1 MALPLIL
8 RLGSQYCGKQIKIRG
23 RKLSS
28 VPLNPV
34 SGLNVFD
41 SYSKKKS
48 PLLTKHPNILT
59 WYICGPTV
67 YDFAHIG
74 HAWCYVNFDIMRR
87 IMEQYFNLNV
97 IQVMNITDIDDKI
110 IQKAIDEKVD
120 FKEVSSKYE
129 MAFLNDL
136 DSLSVQK
143 PTVLTKVSDFI
154 PQIISFI
161 EALLHRE
168 LAYTTDDG
176 SVYFNLNTYVKRYE
190 YGKLKPFQ
198 MSTVELKNS
207 RNYNDFALWKAAK
220 SDTEPSWTPSWGGKG
235 RPGWHIEC
243 SAMASYVFGPSVD
256 VHSGGIDLL
265 FPHHE
270 NEEAQCCAYHEIP
283 QWVGHWIHSNLLR
296 LSGGTKMSKS
306 LKNTVS
312 IKEFLQTYSAD
323 QFRMMCLL
331 SSYRND
337 MELTEASLRL
347 AKDFLDV
354 VREFFIECRFFL
366 RNNTNMLQSSIDS
379 KLLLTSL
386 VETESMVKSHLGDDF
401 NTAQATSA
409 VRKLILLTRK
419 EINNSSIGNRKAT
432 DHNPGIA
439 AVASVLNFVSKYFSN
454 LGLTSA
460 GNLVNTMEMDASLII
475 DNFVEF
481 RSQIR
486 QCALDMKS
494 NQQGKDD
501 SSSTVNTRKI
511 LLTACDRIREDLKL
525 KGIQLK
531 DQEKTTTWTLVR

>member
-1 MALPLIL
+1 MALPLIF
-8 RLGSQYCGKQIKIRG
+8 RLGSQYCGKRIKTCR
-23 RKLSS
+23 RKFSS

-41 SYSKKKS
+41 SFSKKKS
-48 PLLTKHPNILT
+48 PLLTKQPNILT

-67 YDFAHIG
+67 YDFTHIG
-74 HAWCYVNFDIMRR
+74 HAWCYMNFDIMRR
-87 IMEQYFNLNV
+87 VLEQYFNLNV

-110 IQKAIDEKVD
+110 IQKAIDEKLD

-136 DSLSVQK
+136 GSLSVQK

-168 LAYTTDDG
+168 LAYTTNDG
-176 SVYFNLNTYVKRYE
+176 SVYFNINAYE
-190 YGKLKPFQ
+190 KKYKYGKLKPFQ
-198 MSTVELKNS
+198 ISMAESKNS
-207 RNYNDFALWKAAK
+207 NNSNDFALWKAAK
-220 SDTEPSWTPSWGGKG
+220 SDAEPSWAPSWGGKG

-243 SAMASYVFGPSVD
+243 SAMASYVFGSWVD

-323 QFRMMCLL
+323 QFRMMCLI

-337 MELTEASLRL
+337 IELTEASLRL

-354 VREFFIECRFFL
+354 VRVFVTECRFFL
-366 RNNTNMLQSSIDS
+366 RNNTVLQSSINS
-379 KLLLTSL
+379 KLLLTTL
-386 VETESMVKSHLGDDF
+386 VETESMVKSYLGDDF

-419 EINNSSIGNRKAT
+419 EINNSNTVNRKAT

-460 GNLVNTMEMDASLII
+460 GDSVDTTGTDASSII

-481 RSQIR
+481 RSQVR

-501 SSSTVNTRKI
+501 SVDAVNTRKI
-511 LLTACDRIREDLKL
+511 LLTACDRIRDDLKL

-531 DQEKTTTWTLVR
+531 DQEKTTTWTLMR

>member
-8 RLGSQYCGKQIKIRG
+8 RLGSQYCGKRIKTCG
-23 RKLSS
+23 RKFSS
-28 VPLNPV
+28 VPMNSV

-41 SYSKKKS
+41 SYSKKKT
-48 PLLTKHPNILT
+48 PLLTKQPNILT

-87 IMEQYFNLNV
+87 VMEQYFNLNV

-110 IQKAIDEKVD
+110 IQKAIDEKLD
-120 FKEVSSKYE
+120 FKEVSNKYE
-129 MAFLNDL
+129 MAFLKDL

-154 PQIISFI
+154 PQITSFI
-161 EALLHRE
+161 ETLLHRE
-168 LAYTTDDG
+168 LAYSTDDG
-176 SVYFNLNTYVKRYE
+176 SVYFNLNAYVKKYE

-198 MSTVELKNS
+198 ASTVESKNS
-207 RNYNDFALWKAAK
+207 KNSNDFALWKAAK
-220 SDTEPSWTPSWGGKG
+220 SATEPSWTPSWGGKG

-243 SAMASYVFGPSVD
+243 SAMASFVFGPWVD

-283 QWVGHWIHSNLLR
+283 RWVGHWIHSNLLR
-296 LSGGTKMSKS
+296 LSGGIKMSKS

-347 AKDFLDV
+347 ASDFLDV
-354 VREFFIECRFFL
+354 VRVFIAECRFFL
-366 RNNTNMLQSSIDS
+366 RNNTMFQSSIDS

-386 VETESMVKSHLGDDF
+386 VETESMVKKYLGDDF

-419 EINNSSIGNRKAT
+419 EINNSNTVNRKAT
-432 DHNPGIA
+432 NHNPGIV

-460 GNLVNTMEMDASLII
+460 GDSVNTTETDASSII

-481 RSQIR
+481 RSQVR
-486 QCALDMKS
+486 QCALAIKS
-494 NQQGKDD
+494 NQQEKND
-501 SSSTVNTRKI
+501 SADGVNTKKI

-531 DQEKTTTWTLVR
+531 DQEKTTTWTFVK

>member
-1 MALPLIL
+1 
-8 RLGSQYCGKQIKIRG
+8 
-23 RKLSS
+23 
-28 VPLNPV
+28 
-34 SGLNVFD
+34 
-41 SYSKKKS
+41 
-48 PLLTKHPNILT
+48 
-59 WYICGPTV
+59 
-67 YDFAHIG
+67 
-74 HAWCYVNFDIMRR
+74 
-87 IMEQYFNLNV
+87 
-97 IQVMNITDIDDKI
+97 
-110 IQKAIDEKVD
+110 
-120 FKEVSSKYE
+120 

-136 DSLSVQK
+136 GSLSVQK

-168 LAYTTDDG
+168 LAYTTNDG
-176 SVYFNLNTYVKRYE
+176 SVYFNINAYE
-190 YGKLKPFQ
+190 KKYKYGKLKPFQ
-198 MSTVELKNS
+198 ISMAESKNS
-207 RNYNDFALWKAAK
+207 NNSNDFALWKAAK
-220 SDTEPSWTPSWGGKG
+220 SDAEPSWAPSWGGKG

-243 SAMASYVFGPSVD
+243 SAMASYVFGSWVD

-323 QFRMMCLL
+323 QFRMMCLI

-337 MELTEASLRL
+337 IELTEASLRL

-354 VREFFIECRFFL
+354 VRVFVTECRFFL
-366 RNNTNMLQSSIDS
+366 RNNTVLQSSINS
-379 KLLLTSL
+379 KLLLTTL
-386 VETESMVKSHLGDDF
+386 VETESMVKSYLGDDF

-419 EINNSSIGNRKAT
+419 EINNSNTVNRKAT

-460 GNLVNTMEMDASLII
+460 GDSVDTTGTDASSII

-481 RSQIR
+481 RSQVR

-501 SSSTVNTRKI
+501 SVDAVNTRKI
-511 LLTACDRIREDLKL
+511 LLTACDRIRDDLKL

-531 DQEKTTTWTLVR
+531 DQEKTTTWTLMR